1 MDENYI
7 WAYLSM
13 KKGDLDNDYYFYDD
27 GRILHH
33 YDRTISKRDIECY
46 ISPNCISN
54 IDKERMLT
62 TCAKECSEDIF
73 NKIKQILAH
82 E

>member
-1 MDENYI
+1 
-7 WAYLSM
+7 M

-33 YDRTISKRDIECY
+33 YDHTISKRDIEFY
-46 ISPNCISN
+46 ISPDCISN